1 MIGKYEDG
9 IIERLKAIRTIDNVD
24 EIDDI
29 IRGLEVLMNEA
40 QMLFDVE
47 TNSKNLGKIMG
58 ESRGLL
64 RAIYIYMYGDK
75 GREKAM
81 RNLGR

>member
-1 MIGKYEDG
+1 MIGRYEDG
-9 IIERLKAIRTIDNVD
+9 VIERLKTIRTVDNVD

-29 IRGLEVLMNEA
+29 IRGLELLMNEA

-47 TNSKNLGKIMG
+47 TNSDNWGKIMG

-64 RAIYIYMYGDK
+64 RATYIYMYGDK